1 MNETFRDQHA
11 RFPALL
17 SDYLLDVLDEQQSAL
32 IEAHA
37 RECGACGT
45 LLAQARARR
54 SDWWEGS
61 GHVPVRLLSSWA
73 SAPELLPPA
82 ERALLERHLDRCEE
96 CREDAR
102 VLGGHA
108 AAADVPSREG
118 AHAPANHNTGLVWAF
133 AGGLAAVLLVFVFM
147 NPSRA
152 PEPGVA
158 VQPGVRQ
165 PSESVTPPAGASRTP
180 APATDPVTA
189 PGAAAAPAAVAV
201 APVSLDGA
209 LRGAEGAAVP
219 SKAARVV
226 LPAGATEV
234 PFTLPALFL
243 DGATTVVAELHDAN
257 GLVLWREELP
267 AARAL
272 ARAGIRIPA
281 ERFRAGTFVLRVA
294 WLDETSGAESRE
306 YSLEVTTKH

>member
-1 MNETFRDQHA
+1 MNETYRDQHA

-17 SDYLLDVLDEQQSAL
+17 SDYLLDVLDEQQCAL

-54 SDWWEGS
+54 TDWWDGS
-61 GHVPVRLLSSWA
+61 GHATVRLLSVWA
-73 SAPELLPPA
+73 SKPDSLSASD
-82 ERALLERHLDRCEE
+82 RALVERHLERCPE

-108 AAADVPSREG
+108 AATDVPARDG
-118 AHAPANHNTGLVWAF
+118 AQPPANHNAGLVWAF

-147 NPSRA
+147 NPPRA

-158 VQPGVRQ
+158 VKPEVRQ
-165 PSESVTPPAGASRTP
+165 PSESVTPPAGAPRAPLAP
-180 APATDPVTA
+180 APNSEPAPV
-189 PGAAAAPAAVAV
+189 AVAM
-201 APVSLDGA
+201 APVSLEGA
-209 LRGAEGAAVP
+209 LRGAEGVA
-219 SKAARVV
+219 KAARVD
-226 LPAGATEV
+226 LPNGAQVV

-243 DGATTVVAELHDAN
+243 DGATTVVAELHDAS
-257 GLVLWREELP
+257 GGVLWREELP

-272 ARAGIRIPA
+272 ARGGVRIPA

-294 WLDETSGAESRE
+294 WLDAATGAESRE
-306 YSLEVTTKH
+306 YALEVSKHH

>member
-1 MNETFRDQHA
+1 MNETFRDLHA

-17 SDYLLDVLDEQQSAL
+17 SDYLLDVLDERQSSL

-37 RECGACGT
+37 RECDACGT

-61 GHVPVRLLSSWA
+61 GHAPVRLLSSWA

-82 ERALLERHLDRCEE
+82 ERALLERHLDRCDE

-108 AAADVPSREG
+108 AAADVPAREG
-118 AHAPANHNTGLVWAF
+118 AHAPANHNSGLVWAF

-147 NPSRA
+147 NPPRA
-152 PEPGVA
+152 PERGVA
-158 VQPGVRQ
+158 VQPEVRQ
-165 PSESVTPPAGASRTP
+165 PSESVTPPAGASGTP
-180 APATDPVTA
+180 APGTA
-189 PGAAAAPAAVAV
+189 PQAASGAAPVAVAL
-201 APVSLDGA
+201 APVSLEGA
-209 LRGAEGAAVP
+209 LRGAGGAAVP

-243 DGATTVVAELHDAN
+243 DGATTVVAELHDSK

-294 WLDETSGAESRE
+294 WLDETTGAESRE
-306 YSLEVTTKH
+306 YSLEVTSKP